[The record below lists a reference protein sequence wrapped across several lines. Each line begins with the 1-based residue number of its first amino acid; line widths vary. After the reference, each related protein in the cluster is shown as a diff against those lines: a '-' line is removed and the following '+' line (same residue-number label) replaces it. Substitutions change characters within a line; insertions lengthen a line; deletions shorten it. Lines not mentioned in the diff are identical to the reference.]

1 MLFQI
6 GDKLFKVETSRLT
19 SRILS
24 WRLCEYN
31 NRWLQW
37 QLDNSNEQT
46 FSLLQ
51 IAFQDLVPIV
61 EGEQQDF
68 FDQRNA
74 T

>member
-1 MLFQI
+1 MLFQD
-6 GDKLFKVETSRLT
+6 GDKLLRVEALRLT

-31 NRWLQW
+31 NHRFQW

-51 IAFQDLVPIV
+51 IAFQDIVFVV

-68 FDQRNA
+68 FD
-74 T
+74 